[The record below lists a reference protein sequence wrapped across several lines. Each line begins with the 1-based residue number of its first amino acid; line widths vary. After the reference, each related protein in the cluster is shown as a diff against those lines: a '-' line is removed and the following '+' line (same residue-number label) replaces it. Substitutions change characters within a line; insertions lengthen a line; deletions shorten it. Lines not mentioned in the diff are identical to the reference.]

1 MAVIIKTQEEI
12 LSNYEHQ
19 ADQIIKHMYKVLMR
33 AQRKS
38 DDIFYRKTLDK
49 LQAETQK

>member
-1 MAVIIKTQEEI
+1 MQQVKTQEEAVN
-12 LSNYEHQ
+12 NYEHQ

-38 DDIFYRKTLDK
+38 DDSSYNKILEK
-49 LQAETQK
+49 LQIETKK